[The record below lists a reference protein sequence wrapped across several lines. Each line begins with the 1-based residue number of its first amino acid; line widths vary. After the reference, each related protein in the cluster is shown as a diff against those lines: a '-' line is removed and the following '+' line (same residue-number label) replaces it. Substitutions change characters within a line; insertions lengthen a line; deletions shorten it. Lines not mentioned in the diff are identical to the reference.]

1 MKRPETITKDNLKKK
16 CWKLGMSVKGLADKI
31 GKSRV
36 TVHRAV
42 KKPNQFG
49 PTYRD
54 ICEVLNAQQ
63 N

>member
-1 MKRPETITKDNLKKK
+1 MSQAVAITKDNLKEK
-16 CWKLGMSVKGLADKI
+16 CWKLGMSVTGLAKKI
-31 GKSRV
+31 GKARV

-42 KKPNQFG
+42 KKPHHFG

-54 ICEVLNAQQ
+54 ICEVLNAQ